1 MRKLSAQERF
11 IRPVLELQMRNVQ
24 PFHLYETIGMIFN
37 YHDPEDEQSQQLRE
51 LLEAANLSQVITE
64 VTGVEDQ
71 RIIEKI
77 KQNIEKYAYV
87 AA

>member
-1 MRKLSAQERF
+1 
-11 IRPVLELQMRNVQ
+11 
-24 PFHLYETIGMIFN
+24 MIFN